1 MSILVRFTN
10 TSPTTTEQYD
20 QSVQRLQQVGDFPP
34 DGMEYHVCFIADGNI
49 RVSEIWESREQLNAF
64 AERLMPV
71 LAEMGVEPGE
81 PEIFEIH
88 NVIPGCTHI
97 SLSPFGTSRG
107 TSARR
112 AGGAMRPIARR
123 HRAGQTRRPA

>member
-1 MSILVRFTN
+1 MSILVRFSN

-20 QSVQRLQQVGDFPP
+20 HSIQRLQQVGDFPP
-34 DGMEYHVCFIADGNI
+34 DGMEYHVCFIADANI
-49 RVSEIWESREQLNAF
+49 RVSEIWASREQLNAF

-88 NVIPGCTHI
+88 NII
-97 SLSPFGTSRG
+97 KR
-107 TSARR
+107 
-112 AGGAMRPIARR
+112 
-123 HRAGQTRRPA
+123 

>member
-1 MSILVRFTN
+1 LSILVRFTN

-20 QSVQRLQQVGDFPP
+20 KSVQRLQQVGDFPP

-81 PEIFEIH
+81 PERSSRF
-88 NVIPGCTHI
+88 T
-97 SLSPFGTSRG
+97 TS
-107 TSARR
+107 SAARR
-112 AGGAMRPIARR
+112 RRLARDAPQVVS
-123 HRAGQTRRPA
+123 RAARDHGRL

>member
-1 MSILVRFTN
+1 VSILVRFTN

-88 NVIPGCTHI
+88 NVI
-97 SLSPFGTSRG
+97 SR
-107 TSARR
+107 
-112 AGGAMRPIARR
+112 
-123 HRAGQTRRPA
+123 